1 MNEIDANFIDFIDE
15 LIEEHYPELDD
26 CDIPYKYI
34 VAITLQE
41 IYGFGNVGLEEHL
54 NEGDITGVSEEIPDL
69 SMSDST
75 ISRKRTKLNQTN
87 EELLEKIRE
96 LSARIVFILYSEGK
110 NLPAEVLENH
120 GLRDPPTLDKPQI
133 DTETRHEAVR
143 NWAEI
148 FVNEFISPL
157 SFNRTDPQY
166 DYKRY
171 IGLCAHSALQEI
183 SPSDVS
189 NTASYLYDSSNI
201 PSGSSLTTNITNIAA
216 ENDEKHL
223 PKELIERLDS
233 GDNLLGEASSGN
245 ERLDN
250 YLPKELVNQFS
261 ECYQNFFKYASD
273 MEIIQDK
280 NRIAVDNTRDSTT
293 SKGGK
298 DSPLVAG
305 SGSGRKPAKYGKHAW
320 MYQFAS
326 IADARSPFIWNVSP
340 IYNTSELSIRMAKQ
354 MNTLSKL
361 TDIDLDILVVDR
373 EYYQGDIVKVGR
385 EYFDDDWA
393 IFAKGVGDVEDLLEG
408 VQQGEIQ
415 TGKID
420 FASMDNPPHAFV
432 YPNTNKSVEE
442 LDVQI
447 TLDQIEIQDG
457 ETVIDPENNPLY
469 YRVTLEDDVDH
480 KTHTGY
486 LTDIEISEQNV
497 RKIQSS
503 YRRRKLIEPIFAQLK
518 DTMMPYCESSDPAVR
533 YYFMALG
540 GLFYNMHA
548 LVTRSLSPEH
558 GIPLDISGKELL
570 SGIRDVCLR

>member
-1 MNEIDANFIDFIDE
+1 MNEVDVEFLNLINELKDE
-15 LIEEHYPELDD
+15 YIPELSE
-26 CDIPYKYI
+26 CSVHPKYI
-34 VAITLQE
+34 SAITLQE
-41 IYGFGNVGLEEHL
+41 IYDFGNTRLEEHL
-54 NEGDITGVSEEIPDL
+54 DEDDITGIPDDIADL
-69 SMSDST
+69 AVDDST
-75 ISRKRTKLNQTN
+75 ISRKRK
-87 EELLEKIRE
+87 ELKQSNGCILPKIKE
-96 LSARIVFILYSEGK
+96 LSARIVFILYTEGE
-110 NLPAEVLENH
+110 NLPAEVLETY
-120 GLRDPPTLDKPQI
+120 GLGDPPTLDKPQV

-157 SFNRTDPQY
+157 TFNRTDPQY

-183 SPSDVS
+183 SPSDVA
-189 NTASYLYDSSNI
+189 NTASYLYEPSNI
-201 PSGSSLTTNITNIAA
+201 PSGSSLTTNITDIAA
-216 ENDEKHL
+216 ENDEKYL
-223 PKELIERLDS
+223 PKELIEKLDS
-233 GDNLLGEASSGN
+233 GDNLLDENSSGN

-250 YLPKELVNQFS
+250 YLPKELVNQFA
-261 ECYQNFFKYASD
+261 ECYQNFFEYASD
-273 MEIIQDK
+273 MGVIQDK
-280 NRIAVDNTRDSTT
+280 KRIAVDNTRAPTT

-320 MYQFAS
+320 MYQFVA
-326 IADARSPFIWNVSP
+326 IADAESPFIWNVSP

-570 SGIRDVCLR
+570 SAIRDVCLR